1 MEPMF
6 WVWLGVIVVSAIIEA
21 CTMDLVSIWFAIG
34 ALLPL
39 ILSATTSLA
48 WPYQILI
55 FIVISAVLILS
66 LRKITKK
73 WLFKNSNYQTN
84 KNALIGKEV
93 RMLEKTDID
102 HVGSVKIGDVTWSAV
117 GNEKQTILKGKL
129 VEIVDL
135 EGNKLKVK
143 EIKKELE
150 KKVKKEEK

>member
-6 WVWLGVIVVSAIIEA
+6 WVWLGIIVVSAIVEA

-84 KNALIGKEV
+84 KNALIGKQV
-93 RMLEKTDID
+93 RLLEKTDFD
-102 HVGSVKIGDVTWSAV
+102 HAGTVKIGDVTWVAV
-117 GNEKQTILKGKL
+117 GHEKQTILKGKL